1 MICFDVAGH
10 LCRLAGLR
18 VVLATFK
25 LHILNVLES
34 GRTLHHNMCSNKR
47 ARYGAMTQNIVV
59 ATAYATLGTEAVVHA
74 VNEGEIATMVF
85 DVKWDS
91 YM

>member
-1 MICFDVAGH
+1 
-10 LCRLAGLR
+10 
-18 VVLATFK
+18 
-25 LHILNVLES
+25 
-34 GRTLHHNMCSNKR
+34 MCSNKR

-85 DVKWDS
+85 DVKWAS
-91 YM
+91 YMWWIL